1 MPLLPLF
8 SGFVFNAIPI
18 LVIRVLS
25 NPVHILKII
34 LELLEYYFITA
45 GLLHKVGRVAPPAP
59 PHHHLTAVSTER
71 AGGWNNKGDYRDQYL
86 IHRRPVFSLTLGRW
100 SES

>member
-34 LELLEYYFITA
+34 LELLFHNIRLIT
-45 GLLHKVGRVAPPAP
+45 
-59 PHHHLTAVSTER
+59 
-71 AGGWNNKGDYRDQYL
+71 
-86 IHRRPVFSLTLGRW
+86 
-100 SES
+100 